1 MLLRPCRQVRKIRD
15 ELVQRYEEMQVEKTQ
30 FDALK
35 AMVAD
40 MENELVREQL
50 KVRALEGQFCF
61 FKAEAVVSI
70 GRVINLDFELPTQVK
85 TFPINIS
92 GIFENTG
99 F

>member
-1 MLLRPCRQVRKIRD
+1 MSWMGTLCPVFNGVDSYQYWCECCLLVQVRKIKE

-50 KVRALEGQFCF
+50 KVRALEG
-61 FKAEAVVSI
+61 A
-70 GRVINLDFELPTQVK
+70 
-85 TFPINIS
+85 
-92 GIFENTG
+92 
-99 F
+99 